1 MIKTE
6 MRKSFWGT
14 TGRYLPKYM
23 LKAFVEEIGQEWEHL
38 VDNGCEGEEEVQGD
52 KFTLLS
58 TTVSQV
64 KLASVQVEEDE
75 EDSDEEY
82 PGEG

>member
-1 MIKTE
+1 
-6 MRKSFWGT
+6 
-14 TGRYLPKYM
+14 M

-52 KFTLLS
+52 RFTLLS
-58 TTVSQV
+58 TAVTQV
-64 KLASVQVEEDE
+64 KLASVQVEEGE

-82 PGEG
+82 PSED